1 MAGRTPPTRAQVEG
15 YLADHRNW
23 GRWGDK
29 GDAGTINLITDEK
42 RIQAAGLV
50 RTGRTVSLS
59 RPMPVTPS
67 PENPEPANLFLKTLP
82 WRDQGGVVVD
92 FLTMTQHGFATTHI
106 DALCHTWD
114 RHGMWEGRDPAKE
127 LGYDGA
133 HHGSIDHWSGGIM
146 TRGVL
151 LDIPKYRGE
160 PYSTLDTPIHGWEL
174 EGAASQQGVSVGPGD
189 AIVVHCGREAYT
201 RSEKVV
207 FGGEPAIPGLH
218 ASCLPFIRD
227 NDLAVLV
234 WDMEDMNPNE
244 YGLAW
249 TIHGAIFAYGLAVV
263 DNALVEPLAQACAE
277 EGRHDFMLTVNP
289 LVINGGT
296 GSPVNPIAVF

>member
-92 FLTMTQHGFATTHI
+92 F
-106 DALCHTWD
+106 
-114 RHGMWEGRDPAKE
+114 R
-127 LGYDGA
+127 
-133 HHGSIDHWSGGIM
+133 
-146 TRGVL
+146 
-151 LDIPKYRGE
+151 
-160 PYSTLDTPIHGWEL
+160 
-174 EGAASQQGVSVGPGD
+174 
-189 AIVVHCGREAYT
+189 
-201 RSEKVV
+201 
-207 FGGEPAIPGLH
+207 H
-218 ASCLPFIRD
+218 AS
-227 NDLAVLV
+227 A
-234 WDMEDMNPNE
+234 
-244 YGLAW
+244 G
-249 TIHGAIFAYGLAVV
+249 GA
-263 DNALVEPLAQACAE
+263 N
-277 EGRHDFMLTVNP
+277 GR
-289 LVINGGT
+289 
-296 GSPVNPIAVF
+296 